1 MQEGTARFAWA
12 RHIAVAALY
21 AACYMLLRAVSVS
34 NWSLPAS
41 LRLAAL
47 LFVPYRYW
55 PAMIVGEFLPLGFI
69 SYICREEFGTT
80 WALLAAIPPILPCAP
95 VVAWF
100 RRRTRLLQ
108 SEGRV
113 DMALLLVAM
122 LICAVLTTAGNTAA
136 LAVVQSPDNT
146 PLQGVTLQIVFG
158 YFLGNFLGALTLT
171 PVMIAARGWLMGNT
185 RLWLGHAM
193 ARGGL
198 LRNAFVYLVPVL
210 VALGLIGYAG
220 SGDTMQI
227 CRIAMFLPV
236 AWLALRHGWQ
246 GAAVGGALAS
256 IAVAFTA
263 SVVRDPYVIQAQ
275 AIIAFAISTLLMF
288 GSRIARQ
295 SDVDLRDHLVKEQGL
310 LLAQQGLYQEEQ
322 RLRQAAEAL
331 EHVGQS
337 MRDMQNRLLDRL
349 RHTLPANEERAY
361 SRQAALAQHEM
372 HRLTNALYP
381 RAWRERGVPATLQDG
396 PLAQAVSMT
405 GASYKC
411 VLAGRGLSLLAPD
424 VHMTLYRLASEALVY
439 ALTRQSIRHVEL
451 TVRGGLTH
459 GQRWAVMRM
468 DCVRDALAGDTAT
481 ATESWKKVMSLLGA
495 AGLGVETIRE
505 RAQIYGGGVHVRE
518 TSAGLRITIL
528 LHDALR
534 TMKPGA
540 QAQQG

>member
-1 MQEGTARFAWA
+1 MQEGKKRFAWA
-12 RHIAVAALY
+12 RHIAVAAIY
-21 AACYMLLRAVSVS
+21 AGCYLLLRIISVS

-55 PAMIVGEFLPLGFI
+55 PALIVGEFTPVAGI
-69 SYICREEFGTT
+69 SYAFSEHFGGV
-80 WALLAAIPPILPCAP
+80 WAMVASIPPMLTCAP
-95 VVAWF
+95 IVAWF
-100 RRRTRLLQ
+100 RRHTRLMQ
-108 SEGRV
+108 SESRV
-113 DMALLLVAM
+113 DTPLLLVVM
-122 LICAVLTTAGNTAA
+122 LLCALITTAGNTAA
-136 LAVVQSPDNT
+136 LALAQSPDNS
-146 PLQGVTLQIVFG
+146 PLQGVTLQIVFVF
-158 YFLGNFLGALTLT
+158 FLGNFLGALTLT
-171 PVMIAARGWLMGNT
+171 PLMVAVRGWLMGNT
-185 RLWLGHAM
+185 RLWLSHALD
-193 ARGGL
+193 RGGL
-198 LRNAFVYLVPVL
+198 LRDALVGLLPAL
-210 VALGLIGYAG
+210 VVLGLLGYIG
-220 SGDTMQI
+220 SGDSMQL

-263 SVVRDPYVIQAQ
+263 SVARDPYVVQAQ

-295 SDVDLRDHLVKEQGL
+295 SDVDMRDHMVREQGL

-349 RHTLPANEERAY
+349 RHVLPANEERAY

-411 VLAGRGLSLLAPD
+411 ILAGRGLSLMAPD

-481 ATESWKKVMSLLGA
+481 ATDSWKKVMSLLGA

-505 RAQIYGGGVHVRE
+505 RAQIYGGVVHVRE
-518 TSAGLRITIL
+518 TASGLRITIL

-534 TMKPGA
+534 TMRAEA
-540 QAQQG
+540 QG